1 MEGKKRDA
9 RITPRQKHQT
19 TTSHTRHTPTGSLPC
34 VRPRDPRGPR
44 HELRQS
50 RERHADVRGWRHSA
64 GSAPLHAEP
73 ASADREVRKLGDFKD
88 RQRYHGLTSRML
100 LRIARTNNAL
110 FANNA
115 LSTIVVRTILK
126 GVRTQ
131 VGRPGF
137 I

>member
-1 MEGKKRDA
+1 MD
-9 RITPRQKHQT
+9 
-19 TTSHTRHTPTGSLPC
+19 SLID
-34 VRPRDPRGPR
+34 VRPNVSDP
-44 HELRQS
+44 E
-50 RERHADVRGWRHSA
+50 EKKKV
-64 GSAPLHAEP
+64 EP
-73 ASADREVRKLGDFKD
+73 TSIQLKILEQEHRFKIEDDKYKDTWVSCCMVLDRRAVMYFTQIAIIG
-88 RQRYHGLTSRML
+88 GTITSRML